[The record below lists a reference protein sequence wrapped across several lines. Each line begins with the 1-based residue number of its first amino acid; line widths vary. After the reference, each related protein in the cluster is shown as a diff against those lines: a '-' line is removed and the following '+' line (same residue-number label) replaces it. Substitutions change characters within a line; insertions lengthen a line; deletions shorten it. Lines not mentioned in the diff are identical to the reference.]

1 MPELPE
7 VETVRTGLA
16 SEIVGRRITAIV
28 PGDFPGVMGEIGID
42 QSIARVVDREIC
54 DIARRGKY
62 LILLFQDGD
71 GIVIHLRMTGV
82 LTLEARTTPL
92 PRFHRLTLSLDGPVD
107 LRFADQR
114 KFGRVIAATSDDIAA
129 LDSRLGPEPL
139 SSDFTVESLQL
150 SLRNRSA
157 PVKAVLLDQT
167 VVAGLGNIYVDE
179 ALFRASIHP
188 RMAAGLIGDDD
199 LVVLHGAVRAV
210 LEDGIRHRG
219 TSFSSYRNANGNAGD
234 NQHHLA
240 VYGRAARSE
249 PCLRCGNPLAR
260 IVVGGRGTHYCP
272 NCQQETGIIRATG
285 LS

>member
-16 SEIVGRRITAIV
+16 SEIIGRRITAIV

-42 QSIARVVDREIC
+42 QFAARVMDQEIVE
-54 DIARRGKY
+54 IGRRGKY
-62 LILLFQDGD
+62 LTLLFADGD
-71 GIVIHLRMTGV
+71 GLIIHLRMTGV
-82 LTLEARTTPL
+82 VTLENRDMPF
-92 PRFHRLTLSLDGPVD
+92 PRFHRLTLNLDGPVD

-114 KFGRVIAATSDDIAA
+114 KFGRVVAATANDLAA
-129 LDSRLGPEPL
+129 LDLRLGPEPL
-139 SSDFTVESLQL
+139 GTDFTVESLQR
-150 SLRNRSA
+150 SFRNRTA
-157 PVKAVLLDQT
+157 PVKAILLDQA

-188 RMAAGLIGDDD
+188 RTAAGSIGEAD
-199 LVVLHGAVRAV
+199 LSALHRAIREV
-210 LEDGIRHRG
+210 LEDGVRYRG
-219 TSFSSYRNANGNAGD
+219 TSFSSYRNANGSSGE

-240 VYGRAARSE
+240 VYGRAARGE

-272 NCQQETGIIRATG
+272 QCQRETGMIESMTT
-285 LS
+285 S

>member
-16 SEIVGRRITAIV
+16 AEIIGRRITGIV

-42 QSIARVVDREIC
+42 QSAARVVDQEIVE
-54 DIARRGKY
+54 IGRRGKY
-62 LILLFQDGD
+62 LTLLFPDGD

-82 LTLEARTTPL
+82 VTLEVRDAPL
-92 PRFHRLTLSLDGPVD
+92 PRFHRLTLNLDGPVD

-114 KFGRVIAATSDDIAA
+114 KFGRVIAVTPDDLAA

-139 SSDFTVESLQL
+139 GPDFTVGSLQH
-150 SLRNRSA
+150 SVQNRTA
-157 PVKAVLLDQT
+157 PIKAILLDQT

-188 RMAAGLIGDDD
+188 RTAAGTLGEINLIS
-199 LVVLHGAVRAV
+199 LHIAIREV
-210 LEDGIRHRG
+210 LEDGVRHRG
-219 TSFSSYRNANGNAGD
+219 TSFSSYRNANGSAGE

-240 VYGRAARSE
+240 VYGRAARGE
-249 PCLRCGNPLAR
+249 PCLRCGNPLVR

-272 NCQQETGIIRATG
+272 QCQQETGMIERT
-285 LS
+285 STS

>member
-7 VETVRTGLA
+7 VETVRAGLA
-16 SEIVGRRITAIV
+16 SEIIGRRITAIV
-28 PGDFPGVMGEIGID
+28 PGDFAGVMGDIGID
-42 QSIARVVDREIC
+42 QSEARVVDREIVE
-54 DIARRGKY
+54 ITRRGKY
-62 LILLFQDGD
+62 LILLFPDGD

-82 LTLEARTTPL
+82 VTLEARTAPL
-92 PRFHRLTLSLDGPVD
+92 PRFHRLTLNLDGPVD
-107 LRFADQR
+107 VRFADQR
-114 KFGRVIAATSDDIAA
+114 KFGRIVAATSDDVAA

-139 SSDFTVESLQL
+139 SSDFTVESLHL

-157 PVKAVLLDQT
+157 PVKAILLDQT

-179 ALFRASIHP
+179 ALYRASIHP
-188 RMAAGLIGDDD
+188 RMPAGSIGEDGLIA
-199 LVVLHGAVRAV
+199 LHGAIRAV
-210 LEDGIRHRG
+210 LEDGVRFRG
-219 TSFSSYRNANGNAGD
+219 TSFSSYRNANGSAGE

-272 NCQQETGIIRATG
+272 HCQRETGMIGATG
-285 LS
+285 KS